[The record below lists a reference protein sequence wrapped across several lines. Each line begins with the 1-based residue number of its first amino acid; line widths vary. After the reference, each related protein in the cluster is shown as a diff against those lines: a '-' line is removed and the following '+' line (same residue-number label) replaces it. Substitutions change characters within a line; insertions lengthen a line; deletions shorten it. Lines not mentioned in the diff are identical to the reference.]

1 MAKKIGKYQLEE
13 IIGEGSFGRWLNV
26 HDCRVRRAVDET
38 TRAEVA
44 IKEIEKEKIKQ
55 VDLVS
60 ALTKEISLL
69 QMANHPNIVKLIEVL
84 ASKSKIYVVLEY
96 VQGSDLYDKISKVVK
111 PVGQCEKIAE
121 PLAKEIFLQI
131 INGLEHCNGLKIV
144 HRDLKPENI
153 LVTTEG
159 VVKISGSFG

>member
-1 MAKKIGKYQLEE
+1 MNY
-13 IIGEGSFGRWLNV
+13 
-26 HDCRVRRAVDET
+26 RVRRAIDET
-38 TRAEVA
+38 TRTEVA
-44 IKEIEKEKIKQ
+44 IKEIEKGKITQ
-55 VDLVS
+55 IDLVDS
-60 ALTKEISLL
+60 LTKEISLL

-96 VQGSDLYDKISKVVK
+96 VQGSDLYEKISKFSNMNCL
-111 PVGQCEKIAE
+111 GQCERIPE
-121 PLAKEIFLQI
+121 EMAKDIFMQI

-159 VVKISGSFG
+159 LVKISGNCLLKE